1 LAIAQSAWG
10 KKAENIQ
17 ILDIRKISDISDY
30 FVICSANSDRGVK
43 TIADNIERYLKDSK
57 EPIIGLEGYSKGKWV
72 LIDSVDVVANIFY
85 EPVREFY
92 DIEGLWIEAPRI
104 DIDFDLGVDDKKADT
119 K

>member
-1 LAIAQSAWG
+1 MAIAQSAWG

-72 LIDSVDVVANIFY
+72 LMHIGSCLVAVLFIS
-85 EPVREFY
+85 
-92 DIEGLWIEAPRI
+92 W
-104 DIDFDLGVDDKKADT
+104 
-119 K
+119 